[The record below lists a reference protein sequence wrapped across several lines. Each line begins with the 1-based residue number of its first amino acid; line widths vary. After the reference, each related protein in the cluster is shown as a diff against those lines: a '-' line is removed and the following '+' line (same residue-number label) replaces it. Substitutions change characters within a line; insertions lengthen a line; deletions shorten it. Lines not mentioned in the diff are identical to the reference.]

1 MEKPGPQEKEL
12 AVYLDEIADQG
23 RTMLLPALLFVQ
35 GKYGHISSQHTKAI
49 GEALRV
55 PLADISGVIEFYT
68 MLDDTPFTGKRV
80 RVCTSPVCTSKG
92 GEHLYHT
99 CHETFEAEYP
109 GEYLVE
115 KTACLGLCD
124 HAPTAMVDEV
134 QIGLA
139 TPEKIRQEEAMT
151 VSRVY
156 GSPRYVTQGIGG
168 SKPLT
173 LEAYLAQGGFA
184 GLKRALATSPAD
196 VVAEVKESGL
206 RGRGGAGF
214 PTGIKWEG
222 AAQAAGTPKYVIC
235 NMDESEPGTVK
246 DQVVMNGNPFAIL
259 EGMLIAAYA
268 VGADKGYVYI
278 RGEYPES
285 RRILEDAILQAE
297 RAGYLGTAIL
307 GTGFSFKLEVRSGA
321 GAYICGEE
329 TALFESIEGKR
340 GFPRIKPPF
349 PTTHGLFGK
358 PTVINNVE
366 TLANIPLIFRIGVD
380 AYRHMGTPAT
390 PGPRLFS
397 LSGDVNNPGIYE
409 LTAPVPL
416 GELIF
421 EMAGG
426 LADGRT
432 LQGVLLG
439 GAAGKFVGPDG
450 LDLLLTDEDTRKA
463 GLSLGSGAVM
473 VFDDTQDMR
482 EILASLGEFFAHES
496 CGKCY
501 PCQLGT
507 QRQKEI
513 LDRNLAGNLLAGDV
527 VRLKDV
533 GWTMTDASLCGLGQT
548 AALAVMSAIDLW
560 PELFEERE
568 AQV

>member
-1 MEKPGPQEKEL
+1 METTVPQEMEL
-12 AVYLDEIADQG
+12 AAYLDEIAGQG
-23 RTMLLPALLFVQ
+23 RTMLLPSLLFVQ
-35 GKYGHISSQHTKAI
+35 EKFGYISPQHARQIGK
-49 GEALRV
+49 ALKV
-55 PLADISGVIEFYT
+55 PLADISGMIEFYT

-80 RVCTSPVCTSKG
+80 RICTSPVCASKG
-92 GEHLYHT
+92 GETLYHT
-99 CHETFEAEYP
+99 CQQQFEAEYP

-124 HAPTAMVDEV
+124 HAPSAMLDDLQVGE
-134 QIGLA
+134 A
-139 TPEKIRQEEAMT
+139 TPEKILQGGGIA
-151 VSRVY
+151 SSSIY
-156 GSPRYVTQGIGG
+156 GDVRYITQGITDYA
-168 SKPLT
+168 PLS
-173 LEAYLAQGGFA
+173 LKAYLALGGFT
-184 GLKRALATSPAD
+184 GLKNALGMSPQE
-196 VVAEVKESGL
+196 VVATVKDSGL

-214 PTGIKWEG
+214 PTGLKWEG
-222 AAQAAGTPKYVIC
+222 AAQAAGSPKYVIC

-246 DQVVMNGNPFAIL
+246 DQIVMNGNPFAVL
-259 EGMLIAAYA
+259 EGLLISAYA
-268 VGADKGYVYI
+268 VGAEYGYVYI

-285 RRILEDAILQAE
+285 RKILEEALQKAR
-297 RAGYLGTAIL
+297 RAHYLGKNILGTA
-307 GTGFSFKLEVRSGA
+307 FSFEVEVRSGA

-349 PTTHGLFGK
+349 PTTHGVFGK
-358 PTVINNVE
+358 PTAINNVE
-366 TLANIPLIFRIGVD
+366 TLANIPLIFRIGVG
-380 AYRHMGTPAT
+380 AYREMGTAGT

-397 LSGDVNNPGIYE
+397 LSGDVARPGLYE
-409 LTAPVPL
+409 LTNPVTL

-421 EMAGG
+421 DLAGG
-426 LADGRT
+426 MKAGRS

-439 GAAGKFVGPDG
+439 GAAGKFVGPEA
-450 LDLLLTDEDTRKA
+450 LELLLTDDDTRKA

-482 EILASLGEFFAHES
+482 EILAVLGEFFAHES

-507 QRQKEI
+507 QRQMEI
-513 LDRNLAGNLLAGDV
+513 LERNREGALLNGDV
-527 VRLKDV
+527 ARLKDI

-560 PELFEERE
+560 PDLFVERE
-568 AQV
+568 A